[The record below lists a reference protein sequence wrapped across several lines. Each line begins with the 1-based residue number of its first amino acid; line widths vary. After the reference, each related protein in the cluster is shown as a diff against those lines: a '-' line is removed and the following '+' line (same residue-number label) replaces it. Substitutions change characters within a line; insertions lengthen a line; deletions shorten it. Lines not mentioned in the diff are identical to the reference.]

1 MLLNCEADN
10 RYAYCVF
17 RGLPGLQ
24 LADVLHVLELP
35 QLGQCVV
42 TQCLV
47 KRCVSVLVLHVEL
60 GFRPHQELGRD
71 FKFKFNISTQKSQT
85 VLTPFWANY
94 SHTVLNTVLR
104 MTCVTRF

>member
-1 MLLNCEADN
+1 MFLNCEADI

-35 QLGQCVV
+35 QLGQRVV

-60 GFRPHQELGRD
+60 GFRPHQQLVREV
-71 FKFKFNISTQKSQT
+71 KFTFNISTQKSQT
-85 VLTPFWANY
+85 VLTPLWAN
-94 SHTVLNTVLR
+94 SSNTVLNVVLR